1 MNNDSPLAHN
11 QNISKPAPAGPA
23 KISFYARHS
32 TRIRR
37 WLPFLLIGSVLG
49 YLILVPLILLVVAS
63 FKPEGL
69 ILDPGFTFKNFVEIY
84 TGGDFLPLLGATLVF
99 ALGATG
105 TALFFGISLAWLVE
119 RTDLPLRGLVRAL
132 IILPMATPPVL
143 LAIGWTMLLSP
154 RIGLFNEILKAVF
167 GLSQAPFNI
176 FSFPGMI
183 FIEGLSLTPSTFLIL
198 SPTFRNMDPNLEE
211 AAITSGASSWMVI
224 RRVIVPLV
232 SPAILAAAAFLLIV
246 CFVVFDIPGTLGLPV
261 GIYTFSSRIYY
272 LAEHSE
278 VGLPLYGQIA
288 ALAMFFLAILFV
300 LGFVYQRL
308 TRHGQRFITIT
319 GRGYRARPFRLH
331 RLRYPAIGFVALYF
345 FLGVLAPLSILLW
358 ESLMP
363 YQTRVSLEALPLLT
377 LKNHLDFLSNQ
388 SVFQAATNS
397 VTIALVSAT
406 AVAMLAMLV
415 AWVVVRSKSVGR
427 RVIDLL
433 SFAPVA
439 IPGVLS
445 GVALCYVYLTLKFIP
460 IYGTIWIIAV
470 SYITYY
476 SSYGSRTM
484 RGVMM
489 QMHPELEEAGRTSGA
504 SWLFLMRRITMPLI
518 APGMIAVWVW
528 VVAHAMRELS
538 AALMLQG
545 MDNPV
550 VSTLLWEY
558 WSGGEPN
565 KAAAVGVWLM
575 AALVIV
581 VTLWHFSAWL
591 NNTNLSLN
599 V

>member
-1 MNNDSPLAHN
+1 MNTNSSVAHRPN
-11 QNISKPAPAGPA
+11 LTEQRPQDTVKAG
-23 KISFYARHS
+23 FYARHS

-37 WLPFLLIGSVLG
+37 WTPFLLMGSILG

-69 ILDPGFTFKNFVEIY
+69 VLDPGFTLKNYVEIY
-84 TGGDFLPLLGATLVF
+84 TGVDFLPLLGSTIVF

-119 RTDLPLRGLVRAL
+119 RTDMPFRGLIRAL

-154 RIGLFNEILKAVF
+154 RIGFFNEILKAVF

-232 SPAILAAAAFLLIV
+232 SPAILAAAAFLIIV

-261 GIYTFSSRIYY
+261 RIYTFSSRIYY
-272 LAEHSE
+272 LAQHSE
-278 VGLPLYGQIA
+278 IGLPLYGQIA
-288 ALAMFFLAILFV
+288 ALAMFFLAILFM
-300 LGFVYQRL
+300 LGFAYQKL
-308 TRHGQRFITIT
+308 TQQGQRYVTIT
-319 GRGYRARPFRLH
+319 GRGYRARPFRLN
-331 RLRYPAIGFVALYF
+331 RLRYPAVSFVAVYF
-345 FLGVLAPLSILLW
+345 FLGGGGALGHSFVGEPDAVPDQGFGRGPAPFDPEKSP
-358 ESLMP
+358 E
-363 YQTRVSLEALPLLT
+363 
-377 LKNHLDFLSNQ
+377 FLSNSNIMNA
-388 SVFQAATNS
+388 SVNS

-406 AVAMLAMLV
+406 AVALLSMLV
-415 AWVVVRSKSVGR
+415 AWVVVRSRSVGR

-433 SFAPVA
+433 SFVPVA

-470 SYITYY
+470 SYVTYY
-476 SSYGSRTM
+476 SSYGTRTM

-489 QMHPELEEAGRTSGA
+489 QMHPELEEAGRTSG
-504 SWLFLMRRITMPLI
+504 P
-518 APGMIAVWVW
+518 PG
-528 VVAHAMRELS
+528 R
-538 AALMLQG
+538 
-545 MDNPV
+545 
-550 VSTLLWEY
+550 
-558 WSGGEPN
+558 
-565 KAAAVGVWLM
+565 
-575 AALVIV
+575 
-581 VTLWHFSAWL
+581 F
-591 NNTNLSLN
+591 
-599 V
+599 